1 MIDTS
6 RPKRRA
12 GVRAKDIGGET
23 ILYDTDREAIHVLNA
38 TAGVV
43 WELCDGSHS
52 VQEIAG
58 RLAEAFEATDD
69 AGLDVESD
77 VVDVL
82 ATLAKRGLLAGP
94 AEESAHWTDLRAE
107 NHHTPYLAEP
117 ETAKKEAVEEN
128 RDAVISAPLGRSER
142 EKHFAKRALLDS
154 GSPSS
159 RTLDRFV

>member
-1 MIDTS
+1 S
-6 RPKRRA
+6 RPRRRS
-12 GVRAKDIGGET
+12 GVRAKDVGGET

-52 VQEIAG
+52 VEEIAG

-82 ATLAKRGLLAGP
+82 ATLAKRGLLGP
-94 AEESAHWTDLRAE
+94 AEESAHWPDLRAE
-107 NHHTPYLAEP
+107 NHQTPHLAEP
-117 ETAKKEAVEEN
+117 ATAKKEAVEEN
-128 RDAVISAPLGRSER
+128 RDAVVSAPLGRSER
-142 EKHFAKRALLDS
+142 EKHFAKRALLDA

-159 RTLDRFV
+159 RALDGFV